1 MLFLLTDIT
10 LLDILPSLFKQAL
23 IFLHNVRKS
32 YLRCFVR
39 KGVLRNF
46 AKFTGKHLRQ
56 SLFLNKVTEHLWTT
70 ASIMSCDYRILI
82 HLSFC
87 RIFFEFF
94 SVGLVKVKLQFIFPP
109 VFTGLLAFLSFG
121 WSMIVFLKPLNR
133 SSHRRC
139 SLQNTSGRLLLFRH
153 ENVLIVLQ
161 PCSLL
166 MYMLFC

>member
-1 MLFLLTDIT
+1 MLSLLTDIT
-10 LLDILPSLFKQAL
+10 LLEILPSLFKQAL

-32 YLRCFVR
+32 YLRCFV
-39 KGVLRNF
+39 
-46 AKFTGKHLRQ
+46 TGKHLRQ
-56 SLFLNKVTEHLWTT
+56 SLFLNKVTEHLWAT

-94 SVGLVKVKLQFIFPP
+94 SVGLVKVKLQFISPP